1 MFQLNQLT
9 RPRDLTL
16 AKVEIDPH
24 GAHQMLTP
32 LEECCGLNLLDHCFD
47 FREDGWFGHQKRGH
61 VFGIHRLGRSLG
73 LNSIRCSG
81 LKQAECLPPECVSS
95 TQGIPKAELLFPC
108 KEASRRQYKSKRICV
123 GSVTVVSQ
131 RIVLRLEQVL
141 RVALSLRPAACNGLQ
156 RPAWMKFPNA
166 FRVGRRESSLTL
178 AAQTFGWP
186 PFSARRIGNEFLSK
200 QLAESIETPTTVDIR
215 WYKQRLYLSIY
226 IYLSIPI
233 YIYLYLS
240 I

>member
-1 MFQLNQLT
+1 MAKILKIRISCRCSSWISWPGPETQM
-9 RPRDLTL
+9 TL

-73 LNSIRCSG
+73 LNSMRCSG
-81 LKQAECLPPECVSS
+81 LKQAECLPSECVSS
-95 TQGIPKAELLFPC
+95 TQGFPKAELLFPC

-141 RVALSLRPAACNGLQ
+141 RAALSLRPAACNGLDEVSQ
-156 RPAWMKFPNA
+156 CLQSRQARVVFDTGSTNLWMASVLCKA
-166 FRVGRRESSLTL
+166 EISEMSSWASLR
-178 AAQTFGWP
+178 
-186 PFSARRIGNEFLSK
+186 S
-200 QLAESIETPTTVDIR
+200 
-215 WYKQRLYLSIY
+215 RLKH
-226 IYLSIPI
+226 PQQ
-233 YIYLYLS
+233 
-240 I
+240 